1 MKRRTFV
8 RLVTA
13 ITVVLYLPNL
23 YCKPKYNTLTR
34 MLAQPDALQHIC
46 DAKTIHEIGEAYQK
60 QVSNENNKATLVKL
74 LAMDINGN
82 PIDESADS
90 ALVASQ
96 LAKKIQQDFQQDKT
110 VVVDGW
116 VLSRTEA
123 RQCALFSLTEK

>member
-1 MKRRTFV
+1 
-8 RLVTA
+8 
-13 ITVVLYLPNL
+13 
-23 YCKPKYNTLTR
+23 
-34 MLAQPDALQHIC
+34 
-46 DAKTIHEIGEAYQK
+46 
-60 QVSNENNKATLVKL
+60 
-74 LAMDINGN
+74 MDINGN

>member
-1 MKRRTFV
+1 MHCNISAT
-8 RLVTA
+8 
-13 ITVVLYLPNL
+13 P
-23 YCKPKYNTLTR
+23 
-34 MLAQPDALQHIC
+34 
-46 DAKTIHEIGEAYQK
+46 KTIHEIGEAYQK
-60 QVSNENNKATLVKL
+60 QTSNENNKTTLVKL